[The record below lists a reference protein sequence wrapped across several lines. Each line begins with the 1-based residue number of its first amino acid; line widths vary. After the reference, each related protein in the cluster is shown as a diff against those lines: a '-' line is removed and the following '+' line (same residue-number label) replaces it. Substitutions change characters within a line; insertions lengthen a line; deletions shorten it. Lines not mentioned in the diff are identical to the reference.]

1 VAGTGVRV
9 GAWRLSV
16 LSPRRPP
23 SGGEDPNVG
32 SAVVLA
38 SAGRLDALLT
48 ADAESPTLAALSLLP
63 VEVLKVS
70 HHGSDDPGLGALLR
84 RLRPSLALL
93 SVGANSY
100 GHPAGATLRALAA
113 AHVSLWRTDRSGDVT
128 LTVRR
133 GGVAVTPMRGGAA
146 RGDVRT
152 SPG

>member
-1 VAGTGVRV
+1 
-9 GAWRLSV
+9 
-16 LSPRRPP
+16 
-23 SGGEDPNVG
+23 
-32 SAVVLA
+32 
-38 SAGRLDALLT
+38 
-48 ADAESPTLAALSLLP
+48 

-128 LTVRR
+128 VTVRR